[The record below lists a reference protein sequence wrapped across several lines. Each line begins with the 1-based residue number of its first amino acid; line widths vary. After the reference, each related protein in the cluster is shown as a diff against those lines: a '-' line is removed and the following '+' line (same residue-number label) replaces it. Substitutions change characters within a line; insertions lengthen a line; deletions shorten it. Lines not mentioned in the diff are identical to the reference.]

1 MLPLIQA
8 LAAEG
13 LTLLANAVM
22 AKGKEVVEEKL
33 GVSLKPDPTPDEVA
47 SYRKAEMEHEEFLID
62 AALQDRKLDIEN
74 TKDARNMNVHIQE
87 SANASTVSKNAA
99 YYIDFAIVGAVLA
112 TIVALMFFPVPI
124 ANKEYFYMAIGS
136 LLTLCGT
143 IINFHRGT
151 SASSQRNGDVLRN
164 VLEKGVK

>member
-1 MLPLIQA
+1 MLPIVQA
-8 LAAEG
+8 LAAQG

-33 GVSLKPDPTPDEVA
+33 GISLKPTPTPEELA
-47 SYRKAEMEHEEFLID
+47 AYKRAEMEHEEFLIT
-62 AALQDRKLDIEN
+62 AALQERQQELEN
-74 TKDARNMNVHIQE
+74 TKDARGMNTRIQE
-87 SANASTVSKNAA
+87 SANASEVAKNAA

-112 TIVALMFFPVPI
+112 TILSLMFFSVPV

-143 IINFHRGT
+143 VVNFHRGT

-164 VLEKGVK
+164 VLERQK